1 MINQIIFPYI
11 SIVRLPFDSCKP
23 VVRVR
28 LAFGLGRAL
37 VRVLVRV
44 VSSVWVSV
52 RLFRG
57 VRVCSVTHDTSA
69 HYEVHIFR
77 LLFQVS

>member
-1 MINQIIFPYI
+1 M
-11 SIVRLPFDSCKP
+11 
-23 VVRVR
+23 VRVR

-37 VRVLVRV
+37 VRVMVRVMVRV

-69 HYEVHIFR
+69 HYEEHIFR

>member
-1 MINQIIFPYI
+1 MINQIIFPLFQ
-11 SIVRLPFDSCKP
+11 SSVSPFDSCKP

-37 VRVLVRV
+37 VRVMVRV

-69 HYEVHIFR
+69 HYEEHIFR